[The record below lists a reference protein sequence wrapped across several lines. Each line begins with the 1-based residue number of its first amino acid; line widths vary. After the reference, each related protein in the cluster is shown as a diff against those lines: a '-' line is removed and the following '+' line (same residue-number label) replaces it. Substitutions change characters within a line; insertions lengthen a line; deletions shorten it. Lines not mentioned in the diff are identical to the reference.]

1 MAITRVKKAVN
12 KHHLTISKV
21 NLPRLKSWEVHG
33 QELTKTKL
41 ALGKP
46 TA

>member
-1 MAITRVKKAVN
+1 MIVRN
-12 KHHLTISKV
+12 MV
-21 NLPRLKSWEVHG
+21 NLPRLKSREVHG